1 MQPRALYDADAARWQ
16 RREPNSLSDFTGRP
30 VVFEMCGNVTGLSVL
45 DVGAGEGYCAR
56 EMKQRGAS
64 SVFAVELSAEMVKL
78 AKAQED
84 VLKQG
89 IDYRQGDARDLQ
101 VKEASFD
108 LALAVFVFNY
118 LTTEEMRM
126 ALEGIYRALRPG
138 GHLVFAIPHPAF
150 PFIRTTLA
158 PPFFFDFQGRGYFS
172 GKDSLNQGEIHCRDG
187 RALRVQMVHK
197 PLEEYFGALRSG
209 GFTSMP
215 EVREMRVLPEHLALD
230 PEFFGSLSDIPL
242 HMAFRVR
249 R

>member
-16 RREPNSLSDFTGRP
+16 RRDPNSLSDFTGRP
-30 VVFEMCGNVTGLSVL
+30 VVFEMCGDVTGLSVL

-56 EMKQRGAS
+56 EIKQRGAA
-64 SVFAVELSAEMVKL
+64 SVLAIELSDEMVKL
-78 AKAQED
+78 AKAQEEA
-84 VLKQG
+84 LNQG

-101 VKEASFD
+101 VQEASFD

-118 LTTEEMRM
+118 LDTEGMRL
-126 ALEGIYRALRPG
+126 ALQGIYRALRPG
-138 GHLVFAIPHPAF
+138 GHLVFAIPHPSF
-150 PFIRTTLA
+150 PFMRTTHTA
-158 PPFFFDFQGRGYFS
+158 PFYFDFQGRGYFS

-197 PLEEYFGALRSG
+197 PLEEYFATLKSV

-230 PEFFGSLSDIPL
+230 SEFFGPLNDIPL
-242 HMAFRVR
+242 HMGFRVR